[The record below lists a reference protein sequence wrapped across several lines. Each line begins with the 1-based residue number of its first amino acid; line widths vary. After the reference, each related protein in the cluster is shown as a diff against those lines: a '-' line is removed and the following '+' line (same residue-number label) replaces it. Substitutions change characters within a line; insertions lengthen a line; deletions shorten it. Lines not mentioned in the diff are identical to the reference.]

1 MDSNRS
7 EILAQLASGQ
17 ITADQAAEQLR
28 GPAAPEEAAA
38 PQDAAAPTASPAAP
52 KAPPLT
58 PEQTARLANHWLRI
72 RVSDLETGRQ
82 RVAVNLPLALVPIGL
97 RLGAKYAPEVAQLDP
112 NEILAMLQSG
122 FTGPLV
128 DVEDLDG
135 GEHVQIFIE

>member
-28 GPAAPEEAAA
+28 GPAPQDPAAPSAAPE
-38 PQDAAAPTASPAAP
+38 AP

-58 PEQTARLANHWLRI
+58 PEQSAKLANHWLRI

>member
-28 GPAAPEEAAA
+28 GPTTAEDP
-38 PQDAAAPTASPAAP
+38 AAPTAAPAAP
-52 KAPPLT
+52 KAPALT
-58 PEQTARLANHWLRI
+58 PEQSAKLANHWLRI